1 MSGTR
6 QMRYGGRRWLYVASS
21 CGAETMIDIDAPL
34 ETERPREHVARVTY
48 DRPDALNAYNEALL
62 VGAVEA
68 FERLDARGDVRA
80 IVVAGAGE
88 AFCSGV
94 DLKEMPVTPG
104 MDFAEYERGLGL
116 FQDVV
121 GTIRSIGTPVVA
133 AVDGYA
139 LGAGC
144 DTALACDFRIA
155 GEAAVLGE
163 TFVDVGFV
171 PGDGGAYLLPRL
183 VGEARAKEL
192 VFTGRKLEGEELVEW
207 GLARELA
214 DDALGAAV
222 EFAGELADRPPVA
235 IAESKRL
242 VNDSFDSTLEE
253 AFADATRAQR
263 ICTQTRDH
271 EEAVAAFR
279 EDREPEFEG
288 R

>member
-1 MSGTR
+1 
-6 QMRYGGRRWLYVASS
+6 
-21 CGAETMIDIDAPL
+21 MIDTDAPL
-34 ETERPREHVARVTY
+34 KIERLREHVACMTY

-62 VGAVEA
+62 LGAVEA
-68 FERLDARGDVRA
+68 FERLDANEDVRS
-80 IVVAGAGE
+80 IVLAGAGD

-94 DLKEMPVTPG
+94 DLTEMPLTPE
-104 MDFAEYERGLGL
+104 MEFAEYERGLGL

-121 GTIRSIGTPVVA
+121 ATIRGIDTPVVA

-144 DTALACDFRIA
+144 DTALACDFRVA

-163 TFVDVGFV
+163 TFIDVGFV
-171 PGDGGAYLLPRL
+171 PGDGGAFLLPRL
-183 VGEARAKEL
+183 IGEARAKEL
-192 VFTGRKLEGEELVEW
+192 IFTGRKLEGEEIVEW
-207 GLARELA
+207 DLARELA
-214 DDALGAAV
+214 DDAHEAAV
-222 EFAGELADRPPVA
+222 EFAHELADRPPVA
-235 IAESKRL
+235 LAESKRL

-253 AFADATRAQR
+253 AFGDATRAQR
-263 ICTQTRDH
+263 ICAQTRDH